1 MRGTRCRQGFPMSIP
16 HPMTEFDFPPLRNP
30 EAAVGEDRMGDA
42 VALIGRMAKGDEAA
56 LAEIHG
62 MWAPVLL
69 GSALR
74 ILGDHHEA
82 EEAVQ
87 DTFVRIWHRSA
98 DYDVLQ
104 SPPFA
109 WAFAVLRGYCIDR
122 LRYRHR
128 GKRDS
133 ARVVPLH
140 LYALSEETEDPNVM
154 AKDDWRRVRSALD
167 LLDEDERKCL
177 ELAVFLEYTQ
187 SEISARLGTPLGT
200 VKHRLRRALVKVR
213 QHLSRN
219 EF

>member
-1 MRGTRCRQGFPMSIP
+1 MSIP
-16 HPMTEFDFPPLRNP
+16 HPMTESDLSPLRNP

-42 VALIGRMAKGDEAA
+42 VTLISRMAKGDAAA
-56 LAEIHG
+56 LSEIHG

-82 EEAVQ
+82 EEVVQ

-140 LYALSEETEDPNVM
+140 LYTPNEETEDPNVM
-154 AKDDWRRVRSALD
+154 AKDDWRRVRSAID
-167 LLDEDERKCL
+167 LLETEERKCL

-187 SEISARLGTPLGT
+187 SEISVRLSTPLGT
-200 VKHRLRRALVKVR
+200 VKNRLRRALVKVR

>member
-1 MRGTRCRQGFPMSIP
+1 MSIP
-16 HPMTEFDFPPLRNP
+16 HPMTESDFPPLRNP
-30 EAAVGEDRMGDA
+30 ESAVGEDRMGDA
-42 VALIGRMAKGDEAA
+42 VALISRMAKGDAAA

-82 EEAVQ
+82 EEVVQ

-128 GKRDS
+128 SKRDS

-167 LLDEDERKCL
+167 LLDENERKCL

>member
-1 MRGTRCRQGFPMSIP
+1 MSIP
-16 HPMTEFDFPPLRNP
+16 HPMTESDFPPLRNP
-30 EAAVGEDRMGDA
+30 KSAVGEDRMGDA
-42 VALIGRMAKGDEAA
+42 VALIDRMAKGDAAA

-82 EEAVQ
+82 EEVVQ

-128 GKRDS
+128 SKRDS

-140 LYALSEETEDPNVM
+140 LYALTEETEDPTVM
-154 AKDDWRRVRSALD
+154 AKDDWRRVRAALD
-167 LLDEDERKCL
+167 LLNENERKCL

-187 SEISARLGTPLGT
+187 SEISARLGTPVGT